1 MHSAVVRRPQ
11 KVGHRH
17 LQLVHASPAS
27 RNLLL
32 PGTAGAGA
40 RMPRRFRLYTVELR
54 KCLIGVWSGRGVV
67 FYLFSFKSDGK
78 FCFPWREVGQR
89 IPCSTGWF
97 LTRKREALSLL
108 KILQW

>member
-40 RMPRRFRLYTVELR
+40 RMPRRFR
-54 KCLIGVWSGRGVV
+54 
-67 FYLFSFKSDGK
+67 
-78 FCFPWREVGQR
+78 REVGQR
-89 IPCSTGWF
+89 IPCSTGWC
-97 LTRKREALSLL
+97 
-108 KILQW
+108 KILVGDRLCMDIRTCML

>member
-78 FCFPWREVGQR
+78 FCFPCCILDCR
-89 IPCSTGWF
+89 F